1 MLPDIATSPFASI
14 LLEKVAILVTPS
26 VPATV
31 VLPEAATTLNLLV
44 LTLKLP
50 VTSVTP
56 PIDALPV
63 VDWNSIFVVP
73 DPLLICSVLEAP
85 WNTILSSNLDVLFA
99 LNVPSTSSNPPI
111 LTSSPIPAPPAT
123 TKSPVVLD
131 VEFVF
136 VVSFKLPATRPLA
149 VPLKTSEVLVASWR
163 NENPPTCPPRSVYES
178 S

>member
-1 MLPDIATSPFASI
+1 MF
-14 LLEKVAILVTPS
+14 VTPS
-26 VPATV
+26 VPAIV

-44 LTLKLP
+44 LTLRLP
-50 VTSVTP
+50 VISVTP

-63 VDWNSIFVVP
+63 VVWNCILVVP
-73 DPLLICSVLEAP
+73 LPLFNDNVLEAP

-99 LNVPSTSSNPPI
+99 LNVPSTSSRPPI

-136 VVSFKLPATRPLA
+136 VVSFKLPAVIPDA
-149 VPLKTSEVLVASWR
+149 VPLKTSEVFVASCK
-163 NENPPTCPPRSVYES
+163 NVNPPTCPPRSVYES
-178 S
+178 SYPKKPTLA